1 MKPMSPLTTACAVP
15 QCPAMHPPAA
25 PHVAT
30 RLPLARRAFLRGAG
44 VTLAL
49 PLLEAMCPAFG
60 ASAAAPPRR
69 MVCIETN
76 MGILPQFFFPEKP
89 GADYVPG
96 PYLERLKAHRNQL
109 TVLSGVSHP
118 GVTGGHAAEKCFLTG
133 TPHPDRGGFRNWIS
147 LDQFAAEHVGNRT
160 RHPSLVLAMSSE
172 GQTLSYTR
180 SGAPIPAEKSPRKLF
195 QKLFVQG
202 NPKEVA
208 ANVEA
213 LQQGRS
219 LMDFVGDQSKRLNR
233 SLSKADQT
241 RLDQY
246 YTSVRELER
255 RLHSAEEWEYK
266 PKPVITTKAPE
277 DIDDAKEFVAKT
289 RLMFDVMKLALETD
303 STRIISLFIDTVVI
317 HNITHH
323 GNRPEA
329 LAELRGHEEKQ
340 FDALGGFLSA
350 LAGTK
355 EENQT
360 LLDRTMVL
368 YGTPMGSANSH
379 SNVNLPVLLAGGGFR
394 HGQHLAFDA
403 KNNYPL
409 ANLYVSMLQRLGVE
423 AGSFATGKRTLRG
436 LEFA

>member
-1 MKPMSPLTTACAVP
+1 MN
-15 QCPAMHPPAA
+15 A
-25 PHVAT
+25 PFAAT
-30 RLPLARRAFLRGAG
+30 RPALARRTFLRGAG
-44 VTLAL
+44 VALTL
-49 PLLEAMCPAFG
+49 PFLEAMRPVFG
-60 ASAAAPPRR
+60 ATATTSPARR

-76 MGILPQFFFPEKP
+76 MGILPQFFFPEQA
-89 GADYVPG
+89 GRDFTAS

-133 TPHPDRGGFRNWIS
+133 TPHPERGGFRNWIS

-160 RHPSLVLAMSSE
+160 RYPSLVLAMSSE

-180 SGAPIPAEKSPRKLF
+180 SGAPIPAEKSPKKLF

-219 LMDFVGDQSKRLNR
+219 LLDFVGDQSKRLNR
-233 SLSKADQT
+233 SLSTADQA

-266 PKPVITTKAPE
+266 PKPVVTAKAPE

-340 FDALGGFLSA
+340 FDALGGFLTA
-350 LAGTK
+350 LAGTQ
-355 EENQT
+355 EENAT

-379 SNVNLPVLLAGGGFR
+379 SNVNLPTLLAGGGFK
-394 HGQHLAFDA
+394 HGQHLAFD
-403 KNNYPL
+403 KTNNYPL

-423 AGSFATGKRTLRG
+423 AGAFATGKGTLRG
-436 LEFA
+436 LEMAG